1 MVSSVKEQAAY
12 IARDPTFLV
21 SGYPAAISDIFDLL
35 FCMTIF
41 WVSGSLRIWIRHI
54 AFVTSVEIDFFLPVA
69 VILMTNTT

>member
-21 SGYPAAISDIFDLL
+21 SGYPAAISIFNLL

-54 AFVTSVEIDFFLPVA
+54 AFVTSVEIDFFLPAA